1 MGEFHDPEYQV
12 KELRY
17 PMPPLPPQLI
27 RRALLLD
34 VVLALVFLS
43 LSLFAEEQVWRLI
56 WGGGALLA
64 VVDALVANRFLDEED
79 LD

>member
-1 MGEFHDPEYQV
+1 
-12 KELRY
+12 
-17 PMPPLPPQLI
+17 MPPLPPRLI

-34 VVLALVFLS
+34 VVLALAFLS

-56 WGGGALLA
+56 WGCGALLA

>member
-1 MGEFHDPEYQV
+1 
-12 KELRY
+12 
-17 PMPPLPPQLI
+17 MPPLPPRLI

-43 LSLFAEEQVWRLI
+43 LSLFAEEQAWRLI
-56 WGGGALLA
+56 WGCGALLA

-79 LD
+79 QD

>member
-1 MGEFHDPEYQV
+1 MLITSL
-12 KELRY
+12 KR
-17 PMPPLPPQLI
+17 MPSLPPRLI

-43 LSLFAEEQVWRLI
+43 LSLFAEKQVWRLI
-56 WGGGALLA
+56 WGCGALLA

>member
-12 KELRY
+12 KELRQ

-56 WGGGALLA
+56 WGCGALLA

>member
-1 MGEFHDPEYQV
+1 
-12 KELRY
+12 
-17 PMPPLPPQLI
+17 MPPLPPRLI

>member
-12 KELRY
+12 QELRQ

-56 WGGGALLA
+56 WGCGALLA

>member
-1 MGEFHDPEYQV
+1 
-12 KELRY
+12 
-17 PMPPLPPQLI
+17 MPPLPPQLI

-43 LSLFAEEQVWRLI
+43 LSLFAEEQVWGLI
-56 WGGGALLA
+56 WGCAALLA

>member
-1 MGEFHDPEYQV
+1 
-12 KELRY
+12 
-17 PMPPLPPQLI
+17 MPSLPPRLI

-43 LSLFAEEQVWRLI
+43 LSLLAEEQVWRLI
-56 WGGGALLA
+56 WGCSALLA

-79 LD
+79 QD

>member
-1 MGEFHDPEYQV
+1 
-12 KELRY
+12 
-17 PMPPLPPQLI
+17 MPSLPPRLI

-34 VVLALVFLS
+34 VLLALVFLS

-56 WGGGALLA
+56 WGCGALLA

>member
-1 MGEFHDPEYQV
+1 
-12 KELRY
+12 
-17 PMPPLPPQLI
+17 MPPLPPQLI

-56 WGGGALLA
+56 WGCSALLA

>member
-12 KELRY
+12 KELRQ

-56 WGGGALLA
+56 WGCGALLA
-64 VVDALVANRFLDEED
+64 VVDALIANRFLDEED

>member
-1 MGEFHDPEYQV
+1 
-12 KELRY
+12 
-17 PMPPLPPQLI
+17 MPPLPPRLI

-43 LSLFAEEQVWRLI
+43 LSLFAEEPVWRLI
-56 WGGGALLA
+56 WGCGALLA
-64 VVDALVANRFLDEED
+64 VVDALVANQFLDEED